1 MELEACNIC
10 FRICN
15 YCRRSSI
22 RPIPFH
28 SLSAD
33 IDSIVA
39 DVCNAIKIQLMHDVS
54 LQLHRNKDSVHVGF
68 WKFPKGKHD
77 GAPLF

>member
-1 MELEACNIC
+1 MEPEACNIC

-22 RPIPFH
+22 RPIPLIPSF
-28 SLSAD
+28 
-33 IDSIVA
+33 A